1 MLSFLHNN
9 LLWSEGQMIVAVL
22 CAIALVGLHLSRFL
36 LYSAAVLFVLS
47 LYFFRNPDRVCCEYS
62 AGKPVIVCPAD
73 GKIVDVVFD
82 QRNGLAGYA
91 QRVSIFLSP
100 FDVHVTWSPLA
111 GRVTRIAYKPGA
123 FTFAF
128 LPKSS
133 ELNERNDIVV
143 EDEQGRSIMVRHIAG
158 TVARRICCF
167 AHENDHLRVGDK
179 IGLIRFGSRV
189 DIFLPAQ
196 VKLAVGL
203 GQRVFGGQT
212 VLGYWS

>member
-22 CAIALVGLHLSRFL
+22 CAIALVGLHMSRFL
-36 LYSAAVLFVLS
+36 LYSAALLFFLT
-47 LYFFRNPDRVCCEYS
+47 LYFFRNPDRACTEYV
-62 AGKPVIVCPAD
+62 AGKPVLVCPAD
-73 GKIVDVVFD
+73 GKIVDIAFD
-82 QRNGLAGYA
+82 QLNGFAGYA

-100 FDVHVTWSPLA
+100 LDVHVTWSPIA
-111 GRVTRIAYKPGA
+111 GKVMRVVYKPGA

-133 ELNERNDIVV
+133 ELNERNDITLQ
-143 EDEQGRSIMVRHIAG
+143 DEQGRSVMVRQIAG

-167 AHENDHLRVGDK
+167 AHEESLVHAGDK

-203 GQRVFGGQT
+203 GQRVFGGQS